1 MGAEEN
7 ADYYDRKTSVK
18 YAYFHLTSSI
28 VLIGGIVLF
37 FTNVSIMDELLIS
50 CCFISALSMFA
61 YNGIYI
67 WYIVVVKKELLEI
80 SNTGIDEGEI
90 GMTDFNHWVISQI
103 WTELYQELSLWIV
116 WTNYENSS
124 ILSFK
129 LSMK

>member
-80 SNTGIDEGEI
+80 SKTGIDEGEI
-90 GMTDFNHWVISQI
+90 GMTDFNH
-103 WTELYQELSLWIV
+103 
-116 WTNYENSS
+116 
-124 ILSFK
+124 
-129 LSMK
+129 